1 MKILLT
7 GPTGQV
13 GWELAPRLGALGE
26 VVALDRP
33 ALDLADGDAA
43 IRARVRELRPD
54 VIVNAAAYTAVDR
67 AESEPELASAIN
79 GVAPGVLAEEA
90 KRIDALLIHYST
102 DYVFDGA
109 KAGPYTEED
118 APNPLSVYGRT
129 KLEGERAIQA
139 SGCRHLILRTSW
151 VYASRGHNFLLTML
165 RLGAERPELRVV
177 DDQRGAPTWAR
188 DIADATVKLLAAP
201 PTGLFHLTAAGETTW
216 HGFTTEIFRRT
227 ALTPVV
233 KPIHAA
239 AYPTAARRP
248 ANSVL
253 DTAKLRRATGIAI
266 PPWTDR
272 LAACLA
278 ELLAGSALGVVRVR
292 SAW

>member
-1 MKILLT
+1 LRLLLT
-7 GPTGQV
+7 GRHGQV
-13 GWELAPRLGALGE
+13 GWELEPHLARAGE
-26 VVALDRP
+26 LIAFDRQG
-33 ALDLADGDAA
+33 LDLSDPGS
-43 IRARVRELRPD
+43 IRARVREAQPD

-177 DDQRGAPTWAR
+177 DDQHGAPTWAR

-216 HGFTTEIFRRT
+216 HGFATEIFRRA
-227 ALTPVV
+227 ALTPLV

-253 DTAKLRRATGIAI
+253 DTAKLRHATGIAI
-266 PPWTDR
+266 PPWADR

-278 ELLAGSALGVVRVR
+278 ELLAGRGPAAR
-292 SAW
+292 